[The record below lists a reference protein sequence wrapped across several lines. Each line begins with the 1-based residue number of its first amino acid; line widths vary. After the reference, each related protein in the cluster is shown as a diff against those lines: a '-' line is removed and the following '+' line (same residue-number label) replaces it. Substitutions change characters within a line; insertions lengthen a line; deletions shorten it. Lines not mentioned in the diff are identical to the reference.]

1 MHKYKYNRLTPFPG
15 YNGDFFDDVIGLD
28 PNGGGL
34 YDVPIIGDVANAVI
48 NSPVGNVIAF
58 AFPPSAPFIYAAKAA
73 QSLASGNELGALLNA
88 AGGYMAYASP
98 AATATATIGDVTV
111 EGVNANLV
119 TATQQAMAGT
129 DLITV
134 AKTLAGVGADKA
146 MQVLVDAGA
155 TEAAAVEALNTAST
169 ELAKMTVSSA
179 DAPALMEGMRFAGLD
194 STMMTEQLANLGV
207 TGTTASDLIQGAKA
221 GFSVGQLESINQGV
235 SFSDMM
241 VNPSNL
247 DGGLP
252 GITPDPTPTMG
263 GGGLKQQ
270 LMPTDGGL
278 PGGRVSDM
286 MPNPVNPTPT
296 MGGGQ
301 QLAVMP
307 RGWEEGMPLDWE
319 PPEIRPNIPT
329 PRTGAEWEQLMQT
342 NGELPGITTSAPTP
356 EDWQEGKLWDH
367 EADFADSELRAWG
380 GSSIPGLEGTGT
392 VFGSGTQGMTW
403 DDTLKK
409 WVGRAESLG
418 KLGSK
423 LTGGGSRGPGGSGG
437 DGASNLQDIF
447 NQADPYR
454 DYRKSVEVPMM
465 AAAAGNAT
473 GLSNL
478 YRESYTNPMGAYN
491 TPEMQA
497 VRGGFMG
504 DLERRDA
511 AAGRNTQYG
520 SRDVEAQNNYLSK
533 TLPTYRAGITQGLG
547 TLYNAAKPQP
557 LDPSIAS
564 KIASN
569 TAQGQGMAGG
579 SGGQLGSLQRSYNQM
594 TNPGGGFLN
603 QFQGAVN
610 TAKDAKN
617 VWDTGKD
624 IYNWFN

>member
-15 YNGDFFDDVIGLD
+15 YNGDFFDDVLGFD

-34 YDVPIIGDVANAVI
+34 YDIPIIGDVANAVI

-98 AATATATIGDVTV
+98 AATATATLGDVTV
-111 EGVNANLV
+111 QGVNANLV

-129 DLITV
+129 DLVTV

-146 MQVLVDAGA
+146 KQVLIDAGA

-207 TGTTASDLIQGAKA
+207 TGTTASDLIQGAGA

-247 DGGLP
+247 P
-252 GITPDPTPTMG
+252 GWVPETTPDPTPTMG
-263 GGGLKQQ
+263 IGGLKQQ

-286 MPNPVNPTPT
+286 MVNPSNLDEELPKGWVSDKMPNPVNPTPT
-296 MGGGQ
+296 MVGGQ

-319 PPEIRPNIPT
+319 PPEI
-329 PRTGAEWEQLMQT
+329 
-342 NGELPGITTSAPTP
+342 TTSAPTA
-356 EDWQEGKLWDH
+356 EDWQEGRLWDH

-533 TLPTYRAGITQGLG
+533 TLPTYRSGITQGLG

-564 KIASN
+564 KIANN